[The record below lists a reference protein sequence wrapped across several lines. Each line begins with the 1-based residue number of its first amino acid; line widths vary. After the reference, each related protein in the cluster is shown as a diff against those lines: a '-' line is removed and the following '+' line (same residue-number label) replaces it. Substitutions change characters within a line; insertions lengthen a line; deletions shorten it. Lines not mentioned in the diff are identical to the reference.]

1 MLCRRTLAKSLF
13 SVMCFKCFYLFT
25 LSATRISLQILFVFE
40 PQRKSNVSEMLGSVS
55 VIAADSR
62 RDKNVAAGE
71 QLMALSCAV
80 GHSRRPMMLHL

>member
-25 LSATRISLQILFVFE
+25 LSATCISLQILFVFE

-55 VIAADSR
+55 VIAAD
-62 RDKNVAAGE
+62 RDKNVAAAE
-71 QLMALSCAV
+71 QLMALV

>member
-13 SVMCFKCFYLFT
+13 SVMCFKSFYLFT

-55 VIAADSR
+55 VIAAD
-62 RDKNVAAGE
+62 RDKNVAAAE